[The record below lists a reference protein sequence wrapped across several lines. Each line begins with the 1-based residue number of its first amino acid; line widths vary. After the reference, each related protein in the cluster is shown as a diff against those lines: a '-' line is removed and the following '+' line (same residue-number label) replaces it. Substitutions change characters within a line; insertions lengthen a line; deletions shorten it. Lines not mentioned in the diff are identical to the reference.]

1 MLDQEIA
8 DYLDLMLESIDLIEN
23 RFSKIRS
30 PEDFVQSTEGVILL
44 DAISMRLQVIGES
57 VRKTQKADQSFLDS
71 YSSVEWD
78 KIARFRDL
86 VSHHYE
92 QVDHEIVYD
101 ICQVHIPKLKYALQK
116 IQLDY
121 SDNENK

>member
-57 VRKTQKADQSFLDS
+57 VRKTQKADPSFLDS

>member
-57 VRKTQKADQSFLDS
+57 VRKTQKADPSFLDS

-116 IQLDY
+116 IQLGY